1 MILNPPP
8 ATRRGY
14 LDWTRG
20 LAVLIMIQA
29 HLFDSWTRADAR
41 DSWQFAWTMIVAG
54 FGAPMFLFLA
64 GTSVALSAGSK
75 YRRSGDAKW
84 SARVVMKR
92 GAWIFF
98 LAFVFRVQAW
108 ILGWGPPRTLLK
120 VDILNIMGPSIVVTA
135 ALWGAFRTTR
145 SRCVAAGGLAL
156 AIALLTPIVRATPM
170 LDALP
175 DPVEAYLRP
184 VPLFSNFFLFP
195 WSGFVFAGAIAGVLL
210 DEARSSP
217 VEARLNGWVF
227 GAGAALA
234 AGAYAA
240 SFLPTPYAQSEFW
253 GSSPSYFLL
262 RTGILFVL
270 IPIAYAWQHV
280 APGAWSPIQQL
291 GRTSLFIYW
300 IHVEMVYGLISLPL
314 HKTLTHPQAWAA
326 FGLFTL
332 FMLAC
337 SVGKDW
343 FVARGGGATAASDRG
358 SSAGPASARLPVPGT
373 RVSTSS
379 TVNE

>member
-1 MILNPPP
+1 V
-8 ATRRGY
+8 
-14 LDWTRG
+14 RG

-41 DSWQFAWTMIVAG
+41 GSWQFAWAMIVAG

-75 YRRSGDAKW
+75 YRRSGDATAA
-84 SARVVMKR
+84 ARAVMKR

-98 LAFVFRVQAW
+98 LAFIFRVQAW

-120 VDILNIMGPSIVVTA
+120 VDILNIMGPSIVVAA

-145 SRCVAAGGLAL
+145 ARCVAAGGVAL
-156 AIALLTPIVRATPM
+156 AIALVTPIVRTTAF
-170 LDALP
+170 LDPLP
-175 DPVEAYLRP
+175 NPVEAYLRP
-184 VPLFSNFFLFP
+184 IPGLSNFFLFS
-195 WSGFVFAGAIAGVLL
+195 WSGFVFAGAIAGILL
-210 DEARSSP
+210 DDARSPHTEARIN
-217 VEARLNGWVF
+217 RWLF

-262 RTGILFVL
+262 RTGILLAL
-270 IPIAYAWQHV
+270 IPIAYTWQRM
-280 APGAWSPIQQL
+280 APGAWSPLQQL

-300 IHVEMVYGLISLPL
+300 IHVEMVYGLISLPI
-314 HKTLTHPQAWAA
+314 HKTLTHSQAWVA
-326 FGLFTL
+326 FGLFTM

-343 FVARGGGATAASDRG
+343 FIARGGGATAASNRG
-358 SSAGPASARLPVPGT
+358 GPAGPASAHLPVPAA

-379 TVNE
+379 TARE